1 LAEGLGAY
9 GIYQSDLQQA
19 LSDSF
24 CTMWQSLLNDVLQG
38 TRDSGES
45 DSDSKV
51 EDSVDKEERIDD
63 DLEDDK
69 FMTAF
74 D

>member
-1 LAEGLGAY
+1 
-9 GIYQSDLQQA
+9 
-19 LSDSF
+19 
-24 CTMWQSLLNDVLQG
+24 MWQSPLNDVLQG

-45 DSDSKV
+45 DSDSEV
-51 EDSVDKEERIDD
+51 EDLVDEEERIDD

-69 FMTAF
+69 FMTGF